1 MKLDIRDLHIMLL
14 SICDFHENWYREGSN
29 FLVGVNE
36 ITVMYVP

>member
-14 SICDFHENWYREGSN
+14 SICDFHTNWQREGNN
-29 FLVGVNE
+29 FRVGVNE